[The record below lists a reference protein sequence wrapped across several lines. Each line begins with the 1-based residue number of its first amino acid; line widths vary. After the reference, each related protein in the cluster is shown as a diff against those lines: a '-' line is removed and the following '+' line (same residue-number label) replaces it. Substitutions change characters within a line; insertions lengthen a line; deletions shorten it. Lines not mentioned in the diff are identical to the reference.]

1 MISFKFLTS
10 FRRGFFSVLTR
21 EKAQPGNI
29 WDLQVWASSV
39 KMIPYDNQGP
49 NLSIKHCNV
58 LFTQHSMKFVFH
70 KEIKLHVK
78 VCDVLNTTGC
88 PRIFLKV
95 IFDDFIRK
103 LKLFLM
109 EQV

>member
-1 MISFKFLTS
+1 
-10 FRRGFFSVLTR
+10 
-21 EKAQPGNI
+21 
-29 WDLQVWASSV
+29 
-39 KMIPYDNQGP
+39 
-49 NLSIKHCNV
+49 
-58 LFTQHSMKFVFH
+58 MKFVFH

-95 IFDDFIRK
+95 IIDDFIRK